1 MKFSEKWLR
10 ELVNPAISTQE
21 LVDQVTMAG
30 LEVDEVEAAAKDF
43 TGVIVGEIL
52 TAEQHPNA
60 DKLQVC
66 TVTNGSEVVQVVC
79 GAPNARAG
87 LKTAFAT
94 VGAVLPTPDGKEF
107 KIKKAKLRQVESFG
121 MLCAEDELGISDD
134 HDGIMELPADAPVG
148 TCIREYLNLD
158 DKVIDVDLT
167 PNRGDC
173 LSISGLAR
181 EVGVLNKAPVTFV
194 ADNAVE
200 ATIDATFP
208 VELKDAGDC
217 PRYVGRVIRGINPQ
231 AETPLWMKQKLERS
245 GVRSIDPVVDVT
257 NYILLELGQPM
268 HAFDLDKLSGGIVV
282 RRAEQ
287 GEKLTLLDGQEV
299 ELNADTLAIT
309 DANGPVAMAGI
320 MGGEP
325 TSVTSE
331 TQNIFLESAFFNPI
345 SIAGRA
351 RSYGLHTDSSHR
363 FERGVDWQLQ
373 NQAINRATE
382 LLIEIVGG
390 EAGPAV
396 ETVNQD
402 ELPAARQ
409 VFLRHSKVN
418 AMLAFEMPADEIEEI
433 LTRLGLVVEK
443 TSTEG
448 EWHVS
453 VPSYRFDIA
462 IEVDLIEELARVYGY
477 NNLPVRTPTA
487 SMPIKA
493 NDETKV
499 TIQNVRRALIARGYQ
514 EAITYSF
521 IEAGLQKQFD
531 DQFEGI
537 ALANPISAEMAVMRT
552 TIWPGLVKALQYNQN
567 RQQARV
573 RLFESGQRFL
583 PTSGDEIIQENVV
596 AGLLAG
602 ARDPEGWNAGKDQVD
617 FFDIKGDL
625 ESLLSLGGAEG
636 DFSFVADRHVALH
649 PGQTA
654 RIERNGEK
662 VGYIGALHPNLVKE
676 LGLNGAVYLFE
687 INQAALTQGT
697 LPRYQEISK
706 FPESR
711 RDLALIVDEGVAFDS
726 VRQLAEKEAGEFV
739 KEVTLFDV
747 YQGQGI
753 EKGRKSL
760 AVGLTWQHPSRTL
773 NDEEINSATS
783 AVISALASEFGA
795 SLRE

>member
-10 ELVNPAISTQE
+10 ELVDPAIDTQGV
-21 LVDQVTMAG
+21 VDQITMAG
-30 LEVDEVEAAAKDF
+30 LEVDEVEPAAKDF
-43 TGVIVGEIL
+43 SGVVVGEIL
-52 TAEQHPNA
+52 AAEQHPNA

-66 TVTNGSEVVQVVC
+66 QVSDGKEEYQVVC

-94 VGAVLPTPDGKEF
+94 IGAVLPTPDGKAF

-121 MLCAEDELGISDD
+121 MLCAEDELGISDS
-134 HDGIMELPADAPVG
+134 HGGIMELAADAPVG
-148 TCIREYLNLD
+148 SCIREYLNLD
-158 DKVIDVDLT
+158 DQIIDVDLT

-173 LSISGLAR
+173 LSITGLAR

-194 ADNAVE
+194 ADNETPAVIEDTFAVE
-200 ATIDATFP
+200 LQAP
-208 VELKDAGDC
+208 VDC
-217 PRYVGRVIRGINPQ
+217 PRYVGRVLRNINPQ
-231 AETPLWMKQKLERS
+231 AETPVWMQQKLERS

-257 NYILLELGQPM
+257 NYVLLELGQPM
-268 HAFDLDKLSGGIVV
+268 HAFDLNKLSDSICV

-287 GEKLTLLDGQEV
+287 GEELALLDGQTIT
-299 ELNADTLAIT
+299 LNSDTLVIADT
-309 DANGPVAMAGI
+309 NGPVAMAGI

-325 TSVTSE
+325 SSVTTE
-331 TQNIFLESAFFNPI
+331 TKDIFLESAFFNPI

-373 NQAINRATE
+373 TKAINRATE
-382 LLIEIVGG
+382 LLLEIVGG
-390 EAGPAV
+390 EAGPV
-396 ETVNQD
+396 TESVNAD
-402 ELPAARQ
+402 ELPSDRQ
-409 VFLRHSKVN
+409 VYLRHSKVN
-418 AMLAFEMPADEIEEI
+418 SMLAFDMPAAEIEEI
-433 LTRLGLVVEK
+433 LTRLGLGVAK

-448 EWHVS
+448 EWHID

-487 SMPIKA
+487 SMPLKA
-493 NDETKV
+493 NDETLV
-499 TIQNVRRALIARGYQ
+499 TIQNVRRALTALGYQ

-531 DQFEGI
+531 DQYEAI

-552 TIWPGLVKALQYNQN
+552 SIWPGLVKALQYNQN
-567 RQQARV
+567 RQQSRI

-583 PTSGDEIIQENVV
+583 PTAGSEIVQEDVV
-596 AGLLAG
+596 AGVITG
-602 ARDPEGWNAGKDQVD
+602 ERDPEGWDAGKDPVD

-625 ESLLSLGGAEG
+625 ESLLALGGAANE
-636 DFSFVADRHVALH
+636 FTFVADRHVALH
-649 PGQTA
+649 PGQAA
-654 RIERNGEK
+654 RIERNGQA
-662 VGYIGALHPNLVKE
+662 VGFVGALHPNLVKG
-676 LGLNGAVYLFE
+676 LGLNGSVYLFE
-687 INQAALTQGT
+687 INQASLCQGK

-711 RDLALIVDEGVAFDS
+711 RDLAIIVDENVSFDS
-726 VRQLAEKEAGEFV
+726 VRQISEKQAGEFI
-739 KEVTLFDV
+739 KEITLFDI

-753 EKGRKSL
+753 ETGRKSL

-773 NDEEINSATS
+773 NDEEINNAID
-783 AVISALASEFGA
+783 AVVSALASELGA

>member
-10 ELVNPAISTQE
+10 ELVNPAIDTQGV
-21 LVDQVTMAG
+21 VDQITMAG
-30 LEVDEVEAAAKDF
+30 LEVDEVEPAAKDF
-43 TGVIVGEIL
+43 SGVVVGEIL

-66 TVTNGSEVVQVVC
+66 QVTDGKEEYQVVC

-94 VGAVLPTPDGKEF
+94 IGAVLPTPDGKEF

-121 MLCAEDELGISDD
+121 MLCAEDELGISDS
-134 HDGIMELPADAPVG
+134 HGGIMELAADAPVG
-148 TCIREYLNLD
+148 SCIREYLNLD
-158 DKVIDVDLT
+158 DQIIDVDLT

-173 LSISGLAR
+173 LSITGLAR

-194 ADNAVE
+194 ADNVTPAVIDDTFAVE
-200 ATIDATFP
+200 LQAP
-208 VELKDAGDC
+208 VDC
-217 PRYVGRVIRGINPQ
+217 PRYVGRVLRNINPQ
-231 AETPLWMKQKLERS
+231 AETPLWMQQKLERS

-257 NYILLELGQPM
+257 NYVLLELGQPM
-268 HAFDLDKLSGGIVV
+268 HAFDLNKLSGNICV

-287 GEKLTLLDGQEV
+287 GEELSLLDGQAIT
-299 ELNADTLAIT
+299 LNSDTLVIADT
-309 DANGPVAMAGI
+309 NGPVAMAGI

-325 TSVTSE
+325 TSVTTE
-331 TQNIFLESAFFNPI
+331 TKDIFLESAFFNPI

-373 NQAINRATE
+373 TKAINRATE
-382 LLIEIVGG
+382 LLLDIVGG
-390 EAGPAV
+390 EAGPV
-396 ETVNQD
+396 TESVNAD
-402 ELPAARQ
+402 ELPSDRQ
-409 VFLRHSKVN
+409 VYLRQSKVN
-418 AMLAFEMPADEIEEI
+418 SMLAFEMPAAEIEEI
-433 LTRLGLVVEK
+433 LTRLGLGVEK

-448 EWHVS
+448 EWHIE

-487 SMPIKA
+487 SMPLKP
-493 NDETKV
+493 NDETLV
-499 TIQNVRRALIARGYQ
+499 TIQNVRRALTAMGYQ

-531 DQFEGI
+531 DQYEAI

-552 TIWPGLVKALQYNQN
+552 SIWPGLVKALQYNQN
-567 RQQARV
+567 RQQSRV

-583 PTSGDEIIQENVV
+583 PTGGSDIIQEDVV
-596 AGLLAG
+596 SGVITG
-602 ARDPEGWNAGKDQVD
+602 ERDPEGWSAGKDSVD

-625 ESLLSLGGAEG
+625 ENLLALGGASDE
-636 DFSFVADRHVALH
+636 FEFVADRHVALH

-654 RIERNGEK
+654 RIERNGQPIGF
-662 VGYIGALHPNLVKE
+662 VGALHPNLIKE
-676 LGLNGAVYLFE
+676 LGLNGSVYLFE
-687 INQAALTQGT
+687 VNQASLCQGK

-711 RDLALIVDEGVAFDS
+711 RDLAIIVDENVPFDS
-726 VRQLAEKEAGEFV
+726 IRQLAKKQAGEFI
-739 KEVTLFDV
+739 KEITLFDV

-753 EKGRKSL
+753 ETGRKSL

-773 NDEEINSATS
+773 NDEEINNAIDS
-783 AVISALASEFGA
+783 VVSALASELSA

>member
-66 TVTNGSEVVQVVC
+66 TVTNGSEVAQVVC

-194 ADNAVE
+194 ADNAVD
-200 ATIDATFP
+200 ASIDATFP
-208 VELKDAGDC
+208 VELKDAADC

-382 LLIEIVGG
+382 LLLEIVGG

-625 ESLLSLGGAEG
+625 ESLLSLGGAE
-636 DFSFVADRHVALH
+636 DEFTFVTDRHVALH

-687 INQAALTQGT
+687 INQAALTQGK